1 MHLRTQELLSF
12 RTNAAVARESSGMS
26 LAILETLTARRLG
39 NNVVNDSDSTDR
51 TIVLVDK
58 FCNTQEMTSYSFTDD
73 GPQVTLVTILLSVVY
88 VTMGF
93 VIIYFIKIQE
103 RNARL
108 GDSKATQSVIF
119 PVFVSCLWLN
129 LALSQKVD

>member
-1 MHLRTQELLSF
+1 
-12 RTNAAVARESSGMS
+12 MS
-26 LAILETLTARRLG
+26 LAILETLTARRLA
-39 NNVVNDSDSTDR
+39 NNVVNGSDSTDR

-129 LALSQKVD
+129 SFVIMSVGIIFILDIYVMSAFLPAFLFA